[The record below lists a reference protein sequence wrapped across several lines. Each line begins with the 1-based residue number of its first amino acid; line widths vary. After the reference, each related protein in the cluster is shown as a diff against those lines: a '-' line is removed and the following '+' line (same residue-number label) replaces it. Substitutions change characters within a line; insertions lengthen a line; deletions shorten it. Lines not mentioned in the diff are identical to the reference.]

1 MVKQSNSLQ
10 RYGMG
15 SSMTRRGI
23 RSILDS
29 YLTGAVRSTT
39 SQPARNAGSWRRGLV
54 LSGVLCVLV
63 VGNTESVHASG
74 KSKEKTITR
83 EDAFKLYAHS
93 RIINFKEFSCFV
105 KLIEKEN
112 STWNPKAR
120 NGSHYGIGQMKNTN
134 YKNLDGYTQI
144 DWTLRYISK
153 RYSTPCK
160 AWEFFQRKGYH

>member
-1 MVKQSNSLQ
+1 MTLNLDM
-10 RYGMG
+10 YLT
-15 SSMTRRGI
+15 SSI
-23 RSILDS
+23 RSTAL
-29 YLTGAVRSTT
+29 
-39 SQPARNAGSWRRGLV
+39 QPARNAGSWQRGVALW
-54 LSGVLCVLV
+54 GVLCLFAGANMTAASAV
-63 VGNTESVHASG
+63 V
-74 KSKEKTITR
+74 KDKEKTITR

-144 DWTLRYISK
+144 DWTLRYITK
-153 RYSTPCK
+153 RYKTVCS
-160 AWEFFQRKGYH
+160 AWTFFQRKGYH